1 MVISASPPDVTVFFI
16 PTEASEAAFLE
27 RRDLPREF
35 IHVCSVLKHPPGS
48 KQRAFCLCRYENC
61 EMRTV
66 IISDTSGESGGL
78 DPLFFPGG
86 HSIKGPANEPVQ
98 SDKGPAT

>member
-1 MVISASPPDVTVFFI
+1 M
-16 PTEASEAAFLE
+16 
-27 RRDLPREF
+27 
-35 IHVCSVLKHPPGS
+35 S
-48 KQRAFCLCRYENC
+48 KEGEHLCRYENC

-86 HSIKGPANEPVQ
+86 HLIKGGGDSINGPM
-98 SDKGPAT
+98 GPAT

>member
-1 MVISASPPDVTVFFI
+1 MDPPRCGQT
-16 PTEASEAAFLE
+16 
-27 RRDLPREF
+27 
-35 IHVCSVLKHPPGS
+35 
-48 KQRAFCLCRYENC
+48 AFCLFRYENC

-86 HSIKGPANEPVQ
+86 HSIKEPGNEPVQ
-98 SDKGPAT
+98 AIRDLQSKPQNIMNNRMRSMAGKRLGFKY